1 MEGRVK
7 KENME
12 SLEVER
18 IWYAK
23 KMASGVR
30 APEPREAGKNG
41 RKYSQEHM
49 LRQICDSRVC
59 SRKGPRS
66 EMISGSSLDA

>member
-1 MEGRVK
+1 
-7 KENME
+7 ME
-12 SLEVER
+12 SLEMER

-23 KMASGVR
+23 KTASGVG

-49 LRQICDSRVC
+49 LRQICDSQVC

-66 EMISGSSLDA
+66 EMISGSSMDA